1 MVASPTMAAAGTS
14 KSGAA
19 GTRHEMAG
27 VVLLTLAL
35 LLGLSLLSYSPR
47 DPILFEESFHP
58 ESVQNLIGQVGM
70 TLATGVFAA
79 VGGVGYLAPIA
90 LGILGSRCFLRGGLG
105 VTLRSAGGFTALVL
119 FLSML
124 LALHLSGVPTISS
137 GWVQEGLAGGHV
149 GGALSGLLVTYFAP
163 VGAHIVMIAGLLL
176 SVLVAMPVSLVAL
189 GQRWGEMA
197 ATLREWVEERWGQF
211 QARTGEKP
219 KRGRDKPIK
228 IIRLKPVVQV
238 DAEFVQ
244 AADSAETVEPASLSQ
259 PAYRRRKRKLAIA
272 GHRSEQLI
280 LPHVVD
286 VAGYV
291 LPGPAVLLSEPA
303 VRVDRLTDEEIR
315 AQAQVLTQALANFG
329 IDGQVIQTHVGPVVT
344 MYEFEPAPGV
354 KVARIVNLADD
365 LALAMRAISIR
376 IVAPIPGK
384 SVVGIEVP
392 NPRRED
398 VMLKEIVLSE
408 AAVGSRSPLKLALGK
423 DIFGR
428 PVVADLR
435 SMPHLWRPVITQPKA
450 ASRGLML
457 AVKEMGRRYK
467 LMAEYGARNIDA
479 YNRAVAEA
487 RGVPPP
493 QPLET
498 PEGEVVP
505 CTEPQPAHL
514 SEEER
519 LASGETEAL
528 GGPEAQTPPAP
539 LPYLVIVIDELA
551 DLMLVASK
559 EVEDS
564 ITKLAQMARAAGIHL
579 ILATQRPSV
588 DVLTGLIKANFPARI
603 AFQVASKT
611 DSRTILD
618 QNGADQLLGRGDMLY
633 LATGSGKLIRVH
645 GAYVPESDLH
655 TVVEFVQAQVGPA
668 FAEEAVPAEAEAPG
682 EDADRDEMYERAK
695 EIGIGTGQAS
705 ASFLQ
710 RRLRIGYPR
719 AARMIEMMEQD
730 GIVGAMSRDGRREVL
745 VK

>member
-1 MVASPTMAAAGTS
+1 MVAPPTMAAAGTS

-70 TLATGVFAA
+70 TLTTVVFVA
-79 VGGVGYLAPIA
+79 VGGGGYLVPIA
-90 LGILGSRCFLRGGLG
+90 LGVLGSRCFLRGGLG
-105 VTLRSAGGFTALVL
+105 VTLRSAGGFTALLL

-163 VGAHIVMIAGLLL
+163 VGAHIVMIAGVVL

-189 GQRWGEMA
+189 GQQWGEMA
-197 ATLREWVEERWGQF
+197 ATLREWVQERWGQF

-228 IIRLKPVVQV
+228 IIRLKPVVPV
-238 DAEFVQ
+238 DAEIVQ

-286 VAGYV
+286 MAGYV
-291 LPGPAVLLSEPA
+291 LPDPAVLLSDPA

-344 MYEFEPAPGV
+344 MYEFEPAPGT

-365 LALAMRAISIR
+365 LALALKAISLR

-392 NPRRED
+392 NLYRET
-398 VMLKEIVLSE
+398 VSMKEVVTSEVFSRARSKLS
-408 AAVGSRSPLKLALGK
+408 LALGK
-423 DIFGR
+423 DIFGA
-428 PVVADLR
+428 PVIADLKT
-435 SMPHLWRPVITQPKA
+435 MPHLLVAGAQGVLEAESTAKLDQPE
-450 ASRGLML
+450 LPI
-457 AVKEMGRRYK
+457 EF
-467 LMAEYGARNIDA
+467 
-479 YNRAVAEA
+479 
-487 RGVPPP
+487 
-493 QPLET
+493 
-498 PEGEVVP
+498 
-505 CTEPQPAHL
+505 L

-519 LASGETEAL
+519 LSAGETAL
-528 GGPEAQTPPAP
+528 PDGSPDSFLPPSTPPEP
-539 LPYLVIVIDELA
+539 LPYIVVMIDELA
-551 DLMLVASK
+551 DLMMVAPR
-559 EVEDS
+559 EVEDR
-564 ITKLAQMARAAGIHL
+564 IARLAQMARASGIHL
-579 ILATQRPSV
+579 VLATQRPSV

-603 AFQVASKT
+603 AFQVSSKT

-618 QNGADQLLGRGDMLY
+618 ANGAEALVGRGDMLY
-633 LATGSGKLIRVH
+633 LASGTGRITRLH
-645 GAYVPESDLH
+645 GSFVPDDDVRR
-655 TVVEFVQAQVGPA
+655 VVEFVKKQAAPA
-668 FAEEAVPAEAEAPG
+668 YSDEWQSLRQ
-682 EDADRDEMYERAK
+682 EDAAEDQEQDEVYEQAK
-695 EIGIGTGQAS
+695 DLVITSGQAS
-705 ASFLQ
+705 ASLIQ
-710 RRLRIGYPR
+710 RRLRVGYPR
-719 AARMIEMMEQD
+719 AARMIERMEEE
-730 GIVGAMSRDGRREVL
+730 GIVGAPARDGRREVI
-745 VK
+745 VRRGPVGEEEV

>member
-70 TLATGVFAA
+70 TLATVVFAA
-79 VGGVGYLAPIA
+79 VGGGGYLVPIA

-105 VTLRSAGGFTALVL
+105 VTLRSAGGFTALLL

-137 GWVQEGLAGGHV
+137 GWVQEGLAGGDV
-149 GGALSGLLVTYFAP
+149 GGGPQGVLVTYFAP

-176 SVLVAMPVSLVAL
+176 SVLVAMPVSLVSL

-197 ATLREWVEERWGQF
+197 ATLREWVQERWRQF

-219 KRGRDKPIK
+219 NRGRDKPIK
-228 IIRLKPVVQV
+228 IIRLKPVVPV
-238 DAEFVQ
+238 DAEVVE
-244 AADSAETVEPASLSQ
+244 AADSAETVEPALLSQ

-291 LPGPAVLLSEPA
+291 LPDPAVLLSDPA

-365 LALAMRAISIR
+365 LALALRATGIR

-398 VMLKEIVLSE
+398 VMLKELELTVYEGI
-408 AAVGSRSPLKLALGK
+408 
-423 DIFGR
+423 
-428 PVVADLR
+428 
-435 SMPHLWRPVITQPKA
+435 PHLWRPVITQPKA

-457 AVKEMGRRYK
+457 AVKEMDLRYK
-467 LMAEYGARNIDA
+467 LMAEYGARNIEA
-479 YNRAVAEA
+479 YNRAVAA
-487 RGVPPP
+487 AQGVPPP

-498 PEGEVVP
+498 PEGEVVAG
-505 CTEPQPAHL
+505 TEPQAAYL

-519 LASGETEAL
+519 LAAGEMADP
-528 GGPEAQTPPAP
+528 GGPWAETPPAP

-551 DLMLVASK
+551 DLMTVAAK

-564 ITKLAQMARAAGIHL
+564 ITK
-579 ILATQRPSV
+579 
-588 DVLTGLIKANFPARI
+588 
-603 AFQVASKT
+603 VA
-611 DSRTILD
+611 
-618 QNGADQLLGRGDMLY
+618 
-633 LATGSGKLIRVH
+633 
-645 GAYVPESDLH
+645 P
-655 TVVEFVQAQVGPA
+655 
-668 FAEEAVPAEAEAPG
+668 
-682 EDADRDEMYERAK
+682 
-695 EIGIGTGQAS
+695 
-705 ASFLQ
+705 
-710 RRLRIGYPR
+710 
-719 AARMIEMMEQD
+719 
-730 GIVGAMSRDGRREVL
+730 
-745 VK
+745 